1 MITFDSLISVSLVV
15 VSRTCTF
22 AFRSQTIFSF
32 CFASQ
37 PESSSR
43 SHLHNEQTIV
53 AKTDLTFITIFLPSE
68 RQRGL
73 KGRES
78 SHDQKELRC
87 CVVDGDFLLP
97 ITRPRWMQ
105 PLSVHCF
112 FRRTRYLIVRP
123 IWKCNSGLAVFHHQ
137 VSLFRASLFSPF
149 PVALFTS
156 DDEYRGALDLLN
168 GSGTQFRS
176 WNHPPRGEK
185 NSSFPYDN

>member
-1 MITFDSLISVSLVV
+1 MFEKNVETLKVHSLFWHSLNSIVFVLWLSVFFTSLKLVTVFKVKKLQKPLMDNPNITFDTLISVSLVV

-105 PLSVHCF
+105 PLSVHRF
-112 FRRTRYLIVRP
+112 
-123 IWKCNSGLAVFHHQ
+123 
-137 VSLFRASLFSPF
+137 FSPYQISNC
-149 PVALFTS
+149 PA
-156 DDEYRGALDLLN
+156 DL
-168 GSGTQFRS
+168 
-176 WNHPPRGEK
+176 EV
-185 NSSFPYDN
+185 